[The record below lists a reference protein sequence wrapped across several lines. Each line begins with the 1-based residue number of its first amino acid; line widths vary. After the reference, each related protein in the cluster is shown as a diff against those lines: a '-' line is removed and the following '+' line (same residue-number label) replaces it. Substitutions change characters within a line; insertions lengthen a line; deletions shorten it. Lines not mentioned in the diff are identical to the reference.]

1 MIFTLLPFGHGR
13 HATSSAAAKPHNEP
27 STASRIFIAA
37 SRSCAAVPRTILT
50 EQEACVSTPSATE
63 PSRNRLNPPNPRE
76 PRTIRSAFHE
86 EASSRIT
93 SRASPMII
101 SLSISNNSSFSDRR
115 RVNALVIDVLAYSI
129 PALSIREWS
138 LWGSDLVSS
147 VGIKGSLNAEMTL
160 TTLPLGQGCVAIS
173 LTAAS
178 LEMDPSI
185 ANKIFILVLH
195 SKSSDQSRSD
205 SLGDSIQKSNKNMS
219 ETRDV
224 SSG

>member
-50 EQEACVSTPSATE
+50 E
-63 PSRNRLNPPNPRE
+63 
-76 PRTIRSAFHE
+76 E